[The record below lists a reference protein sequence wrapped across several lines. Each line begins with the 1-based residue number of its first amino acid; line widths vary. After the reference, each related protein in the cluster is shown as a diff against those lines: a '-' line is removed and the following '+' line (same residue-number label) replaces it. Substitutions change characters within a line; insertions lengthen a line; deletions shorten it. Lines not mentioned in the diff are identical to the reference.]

1 MDTCLH
7 ALSAFVGER
16 FSSFVGAQHNHIQLP
31 QAGSERPCM
40 DALSLSSEKL
50 EPDGVYLLE
59 NGVDAL
65 VYIGK
70 EAPSA
75 VVQDLL
81 GASPAGQHLACVL
94 VSA

>member
-1 MDTCLH
+1 
-7 ALSAFVGER
+7 
-16 FSSFVGAQHNHIQLP
+16 
-31 QAGSERPCM
+31 M

-59 NGVDAL
+59 NGVDAF

-75 VVQDLL
+75 VVRDLL
-81 GASPAGQHLACVL
+81 GAALTNQCTLMQSAKCRPD
-94 VSA
+94 VSMMQ

>member
-1 MDTCLH
+1 
-7 ALSAFVGER
+7 
-16 FSSFVGAQHNHIQLP
+16 
-31 QAGSERPCM
+31 M

-50 EPDGVYLLE
+50 EPDGIYLLE

-81 GASPAGQHLACVL
+81 GALLAKSPSGASPGLSLDAILHACPGQFVQSEHPRYLPLGCRL
-94 VSA
+94 DLMPIC

>member
-1 MDTCLH
+1 
-7 ALSAFVGER
+7 
-16 FSSFVGAQHNHIQLP
+16 
-31 QAGSERPCM
+31 M

-59 NGVDAL
+59 TGVDAL

-81 GASPAGQHLACVL
+81 GAFLV
-94 VSA
+94 VSAPGTVSGSEPGYTPSCEFRQSDVTVAET

>member
-1 MDTCLH
+1 
-7 ALSAFVGER
+7 
-16 FSSFVGAQHNHIQLP
+16 
-31 QAGSERPCM
+31 M

-70 EAPSA
+70 EAPSV

-81 GASPAGQHLACVL
+81 GAFVL
-94 VSA
+94 GFM